1 MAERALRGTSI
12 GSKSLESEEG
22 VTFAA
27 RKTATYR
34 LANGETFEVTFA
46 AEATPP
52 AEWESK
58 SGETAQ
64 LIGDVGDDEDDKPL
78 KPQRTHW
85 DMLLERRSEA
95 ELAQLLEE
103 QLTLLHEGK
112 LREGPHYRMR

>member
-12 GSKSLESEEG
+12 GSKSLESEDG
-22 VTFAA
+22 VTFAE
-27 RKTATYR
+27 RRIATYR
-34 LANGETFEVTFA
+34 LDDGSTFEVTFA

-58 SGETAQ
+58 SGQIAQ
-64 LIGDVGDDEDDKPL
+64 LIGDGAEDDEDKPV

-85 DMLLERRSEA
+85 DMLLERRSEE
-95 ELAQLLEE
+95 ELAKLLQE
-103 QLTLLHEGK
+103 QLDLLHQGK

>member
-12 GSKSLESEEG
+12 GSKSLETEDG

-27 RKTATYR
+27 RKVATYR
-34 LANGETFEVTFA
+34 CVDGSEFQVTFA

-58 SGETAQ
+58 NGEMAQ
-64 LIGDVGDDEDDKPL
+64 LVGDAAADEEDKPQ
-78 KPQRTHW
+78 KAQRTHW
-85 DMLLERRSEA
+85 DMLLERRSTE
-95 ELAQLLEE
+95 ELQQLLDE
-103 QLTLLHEGK
+103 QLVLLREGR

>member
-27 RKTATYR
+27 RKVATYR
-34 LANGETFEVTFA
+34 LPNGETFEVTFA
-46 AEATPP
+46 AEANPP

-64 LIGDVGDDEDDKPL
+64 LVGDAAEEDDDKAV

-103 QLTLLHEGK
+103 QLELLHQGK